1 MNVISTVVFATAL
14 VAVCDV
20 SMAAEPAVIK
30 SIQPKAQPVSVVL
43 NTQAE
48 PAAAQ
53 LVADGVAQLRHQ
65 GHEALQQIQ
74 RDAVNRDWSQAFE
87 LPPLAIP
94 EAHAERI
101 ADNTEAGRQV
111 ASK

>member
-30 SIQPKAQPVSVVL
+30 SIQPNAQP
-43 NTQAE
+43 
-48 PAAAQ
+48 AQ
-53 LVADGVAQLRHQ
+53 VIATTSDASIAGSIAADGVAQLRHQ
-65 GHEALQQIQ
+65 GNEALQQIQ
-74 RDAVNRDWSQAFE
+74 HDARNHDWSQAFE
-87 LPPLAIP
+87 LPPLLL
-94 EAHAERI
+94 AEPLPVV
-101 ADNTEAGRQV
+101 ANVSEAGRQL